1 MHISR
6 ENGGSWSAAGKEDF
20 MRENLRNARKAA
32 NMTQQQVADKIGIS
46 LRYYQNIEQGS
57 RTGDF
62 EIWDNLEDLFNIHQ
76 RKLRE
81 ISDNR
86 PDREDSP

>member
-1 MHISR
+1 
-6 ENGGSWSAAGKEDF
+6 

-81 ISDNR
+81 ISNNR
-86 PDREDSP
+86 LDREDNP

>member
-1 MHISR
+1 
-6 ENGGSWSAAGKEDF
+6 
-20 MRENLRNARKAA
+20 MRENLKNARKDK
-32 NMTQQQVADKIGIS
+32 NMTQQAVADYLGIS

-76 RKLRE
+76 WKLRE
-81 ISDNR
+81 ISNNHHAQADNQ
-86 PDREDSP
+86 

>member
-1 MHISR
+1 
-6 ENGGSWSAAGKEDF
+6 
-20 MRENLRNARKAA
+20 MRENLRNARKNK
-32 NMTQQQVADKIGIS
+32 NMTQQEVADYLGIS
-46 LRYYQNIEQGS
+46 LRYYQNIEAGD

-81 ISDNR
+81 TSNIR
-86 PDREDSP
+86 HDRADSQ

>member
-1 MHISR
+1 
-6 ENGGSWSAAGKEDF
+6 
-20 MRENLRNARKAA
+20 MRENLKNARKEK
-32 NMTQQQVADKIGIS
+32 NMTQQSVADYLGIS
-46 LRYYQNIEQGS
+46 LRYYQNIEAGD

-81 ISDNR
+81 ISNIRHDQ
-86 PDREDSP
+86 EDSQ

>member
-1 MHISR
+1 
-6 ENGGSWSAAGKEDF
+6 
-20 MRENLRNARKAA
+20 MRENLKKARNQLGL
-32 NMTQQQVADKIGIS
+32 TQQQMADRLGIS

-62 EIWDNLEDLFNIHQ
+62 ELWDSLEDITGIHQ

-81 ISDNR
+81 ISAIHL
-86 PDREDSP
+86 DREDSQ

>member
-1 MHISR
+1 
-6 ENGGSWSAAGKEDF
+6 
-20 MRENLRNARKAA
+20 MRENLKNARKAA
-32 NMTQQQVADKIGIS
+32 NMTQQQVAEKIGIS

-81 ISDNR
+81 ISDNH
-86 PDREDSP
+86 PDREDNP

>member
-1 MHISR
+1 
-6 ENGGSWSAAGKEDF
+6 
-20 MRENLRNARKAA
+20 MRENLKNARKTA

-76 RKLRE
+76 RVLRE
-81 ISDNR
+81 IHHDTA
-86 PDREDSP
+86 DSP

>member
-1 MHISR
+1 
-6 ENGGSWSAAGKEDF
+6 
-20 MRENLRNARKAA
+20 MRENLKNARKAA

-46 LRYYQNIEQGS
+46 LVYYQKIEQGS

-62 EIWDNLEDLFNIHQ
+62 EIWDSLEDLFNVHQ

-81 ISDNR
+81 I
-86 PDREDSP
+86 E